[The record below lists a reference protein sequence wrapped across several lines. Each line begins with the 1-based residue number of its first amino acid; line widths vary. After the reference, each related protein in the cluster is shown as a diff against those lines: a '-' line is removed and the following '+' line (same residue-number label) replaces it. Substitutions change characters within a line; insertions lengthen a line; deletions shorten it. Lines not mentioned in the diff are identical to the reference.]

1 MKKDCTYWLLKNER
15 TIPQDLKELSVCVNI
30 KRKINS
36 AQWTAFTYLHPD
48 KTRIELGMKGS
59 GSNLNIIMFGR
70 VWTKSSVVSLDNWHS
85 VCMTWSKSMTEPKVY
100 VNGSKVDLKAQSTE
114 TALYPDYHRVAAG
127 GTLTL
132 AVAHNFSNG
141 EMNIET
147 GKELKGSLSLF
158 RVWKHERTAEDIS
171 GLTCTDG
178 DVLHWEEQIWDNVMH
193 CKPIQDITQQCDWR
207 YYEVKLV
214 FIILREDGSK
224 TSTEDAREVAHQWEG
239 TMNLLATSPGASQFD
254 CLAHL
259 NVIPSA
265 DVGQIQDEL
274 SEILAKR
281 HKIDHYEIITSPDAI
296 FIYPIEDLLPDTTTT
311 ITATSSLPRTT
322 ETLTTITPQPM
333 PVTTQILTTA
343 KTIRTTPIQV
353 ETTTAVV
360 SPSTETITIS
370 TPFMET
376 TLAESSSTIKDT
388 TVLSSTSLT
397 LNTTTCSSTVS
408 PGGIKSDS
416 YFNVIVNVTI
426 KGSGDPK
433 NIIETWVTT
442 SSNIVDTQKQI
453 HWLLEQPYTT
463 GSVCLDAQPQEIV
476 ISYIG
481 PCPEHNHH
489 TRQGLFK
496 WPQVGVKRITSL
508 PCKGNPEK
516 SAYREC
522 FLDANSNNAHWKSP
536 DLGQCQ
542 VVVNSVSDLENITV
556 TNDNAEDILIIIND
570 LIHESKFLDEY
581 ELLTILNKLADVIN
595 VSVITPPLGGV
606 ILNITSDILE
616 SKSDLLPFTNS
627 ILNITEAVGH
637 QMVGLN
643 GDSVS
648 LTASALAIS
657 VVNIDQENFQNLT
670 FGVSSTNKGLNPE
683 IYINQ
688 QPFDGTVAFISLPSE
703 IQDRFPIVNDTSPRI
718 QFQFYGVPTL
728 FRTKKDPD
736 MKRLNTYVVSASVTN
751 ATGPIENLKEYVA
764 ITLRHLTTKKKDQN
778 VQCVYWDFNKN
789 DGYGGWS
796 PKGCWTYN
804 ISKDYTTC
812 LCDHMTH
819 FGVLLDVSRTPI
831 DENNERI
838 LTIITYMGC
847 GLSSCFLGITV
858 LTYSLLE
865 KLRRDYPSKILLNL
879 SIALLGLNLVFLLNS
894 WISSF
899 GIYGLCVAVAVTLH
913 YFLLTS
919 FTWMGL
925 GAVNMYFALV
935 KVFNVY
941 VPSYILKFC
950 VLGWGIPLFICGMV
964 LAIKRDAYGMNTM
977 SDSQM
982 TLDDSEMFCW
992 VQNDV
997 VFYISVVSYIAF
1009 ILLCNGSIFL
1019 VVLIQIR
1026 NMQVNQ
1032 PAGTRSGIWKD
1043 LRAVA
1048 SLTFL
1053 LGLTWSVA
1061 FLAWGPV
1068 KVFLLY
1074 LFSILNTLQGFF
1086 IFVFH
1091 CLMKENVRKQW
1102 RIHLCCGA
1110 FKLQEYSEWSQ
1121 TATVVP
1127 KHKPNPPNTFPFM
1140 ASVRSIKSNSTQS
1153 STVSSESSQRQMSG
1167 DSDGNKEFH
1176 EQLRLQQLYEQKKEG
1191 GDDPLTYVDPEDG
1204 TAYDWDH
1211 EKRAWFPKINDDFI
1225 AAYQAN
1231 YGFNEEGAPDPS
1243 AGAPPAEPE
1252 EPKKTEESSDQ
1263 DKTKEGAQKGEKR
1276 KADPGWF
1283 EVEKDKNTNVYVT
1296 GLPLDITPDE
1306 FVEIMSK
1313 CGIIMRD
1320 PVTEEYKIKLYRDKD
1335 GNQKG
1340 DGLCCYL
1347 KKESVALAERLLD
1360 ESEIRG
1366 YRLHV
1371 EAARFELKGQYDAN
1385 KKKKK
1390 NKEYRKKLQMQQKQL
1405 DWRPEKAMDARKR
1418 HEKVLIIQNMFHPSD
1433 FEEDPLV
1440 LNEYRDDLRTECEK
1454 FGIVKKVIIFDRH
1467 PDGVASVAFKEPDE
1481 ADMCQAA
1488 LNGRWFGGRKLSAQ
1502 PWDGVTDY
1510 QVEETSREREERL
1523 KSWSSFLGDGS
1534 KADPSKAAEQQNSST
1549 QEAAE
1554 PTRQEEGTNESTAKP
1569 QEGKDEEEDKEEDK
1583 EEGGMLS
1590 TDSSL
1595 AGSDDEDA

>member
-1 MKKDCTYWLLKNER
+1 MQKDCKYWLLKNEHK
-15 TIPQDLKELSVCVNI
+15 IPDLKELSVCVNI
-30 KRKINS
+30 KRKISNS
-36 AQWTAFTYLHPD
+36 HWTAFTYLHPD

-59 GSNLNIIMFGR
+59 GSELYIIMFGR

-100 VNGSKVDLKAQSTE
+100 VNGSKVDLKAQSKE
-114 TALYPDYHRVAAG
+114 TALDPDYHSVAAG

-132 AVAHNFSNG
+132 AVAHNFSKG

-147 GKELKGSLSLF
+147 GKELKGSLSMF
-158 RVWKHERTAEDIS
+158 RVWKRERSAEDIS

-178 DVLHWEEQIWDNVMH
+178 DVLHWEEQIWDNVMD
-193 CKPIQDITQQCDWR
+193 CKPTLDITQQCDWR

-214 FIILREDGSK
+214 FIIHREDGNK
-224 TSTEDAREVAHQWEG
+224 TSTEDAREVADQWLTQVIKDLKLWETNIYLNKVLVQPLGGLHTPSSRNAEEG
-239 TMNLLATSPGASQFD
+239 TMQLLATSPGVSQFD

-259 NVIPSA
+259 NVIPSV
-265 DVGQIQDEL
+265 DVGKIQDEL

-281 HKIDHYEIITSPDAI
+281 YKIDHYEIITSPEAI
-296 FIYPIEDLLPDTTTT
+296 FIYPLEDLLPDTTTP
-311 ITATSSLPRTT
+311 ITATVSLPRTT
-322 ETLTTITPQPM
+322 ETLTTTTSQPM

-343 KTIRTTPIQV
+343 KTTSTTPIQM

-360 SPSTETITIS
+360 SSSTETIAIS

-408 PGGIKSDS
+408 PEGIISDS
-416 YFNVIVNVTI
+416 YFNVNVNVTI

-433 NIIETWVTT
+433 KIIETWLNETLSSEGISVLHFKLVTSSTHARKRSVETKSSKVVGKHPQLSETSHRCVFHAQVTT

-453 HWLLEQPYTT
+453 HLLLEQPYTS
-463 GSVCLDAQPQEIV
+463 GSVYLDAQPQDIF
-476 ISYIG
+476 ISYIW

-496 WPQVGVKRITSL
+496 WPQVGVQRITSL
-508 PCKGNPEK
+508 SCKGNPEK
-516 SAYREC
+516 TAYREC

-542 VVVNSVSDLENITV
+542 VVVNRVSDLEDITV
-556 TNDNAEDILIIIND
+556 TNDNAEDILIIIKD
-570 LIHESKFLDEY
+570 LMHENKYLDEY
-581 ELLTILNKLADVIN
+581 ELSTILNKLADVIN
-595 VSVITPPLGGV
+595 VSVITPPLGGF
-606 ILNITSDILE
+606 ILNITSDILQ

-627 ILNITEAVGH
+627 ILNITEAVGD

-643 GDSVS
+643 GNSVS
-648 LTASALAIS
+648 LTTSALAIS
-657 VVNIDQENFQNLT
+657 VVNIDQENFHNLT

-688 QPFDGTVAFISLPSE
+688 EPFDGTVAFISLPSE

-728 FRTKKDPD
+728 FQTKNDPD
-736 MKRLNTYVVSASVTN
+736 RKELNTYVVSASVTN

-764 ITLRHLTTKKKDQN
+764 VTLRHLTTKTKDQN

-831 DENNERI
+831 DEINERI
-838 LTIITYMGC
+838 LTIITFMGC
-847 GLSSCFLGITV
+847 GVSSCFLGITV
-858 LTYSLLE
+858 LTYTLLE

-894 WISSF
+894 WFSSF
-899 GIYGLCVAVAVTLH
+899 GIDGVCIAVAVTLH
-913 YFLLTS
+913 YFLLAS

-950 VLGWGIPLFICGMV
+950 LLGWGIPLIICGMV

-977 SDSQM
+977 SESQM

-997 VFYISVVSYIAF
+997 VFYMSVVSYIAF

-1053 LGLTWSVA
+1053 LGLTWSLA

-1074 LFSILNTLQGFF
+1074 LFSILNSLHGFF

-1153 STVSSESSQRQMSG
+1153 STVSSESSQRQVTITRPDLGFVYENSLAIPRARAGLLVLPSDASPATGSG
-1167 DSDGNKEFH
+1167 LEFPS
-1176 EQLRLQQLYEQKKEG
+1176 RPWK
-1191 GDDPLTYVDPEDG
+1191 
-1204 TAYDWDH
+1204 
-1211 EKRAWFPKINDDFI
+1211 N
-1225 AAYQAN
+1225 
-1231 YGFNEEGAPDPS
+1231 GFN
-1243 AGAPPAEPE
+1243 
-1252 EPKKTEESSDQ
+1252 T
-1263 DKTKEGAQKGEKR
+1263 
-1276 KADPGWF
+1276 
-1283 EVEKDKNTNVYVT
+1283 
-1296 GLPLDITPDE
+1296 DIY
-1306 FVEIMSK
+1306 S
-1313 CGIIMRD
+1313 
-1320 PVTEEYKIKLYRDKD
+1320 
-1335 GNQKG
+1335 N
-1340 DGLCCYL
+1340 
-1347 KKESVALAERLLD
+1347 
-1360 ESEIRG
+1360 
-1366 YRLHV
+1366 
-1371 EAARFELKGQYDAN
+1371 
-1385 KKKKK
+1385 
-1390 NKEYRKKLQMQQKQL
+1390 
-1405 DWRPEKAMDARKR
+1405 
-1418 HEKVLIIQNMFHPSD
+1418 
-1433 FEEDPLV
+1433 
-1440 LNEYRDDLRTECEK
+1440 
-1454 FGIVKKVIIFDRH
+1454 
-1467 PDGVASVAFKEPDE
+1467 
-1481 ADMCQAA
+1481 
-1488 LNGRWFGGRKLSAQ
+1488 
-1502 PWDGVTDY
+1502 
-1510 QVEETSREREERL
+1510 
-1523 KSWSSFLGDGS
+1523 
-1534 KADPSKAAEQQNSST
+1534 
-1549 QEAAE
+1549 
-1554 PTRQEEGTNESTAKP
+1554 
-1569 QEGKDEEEDKEEDK
+1569 
-1583 EEGGMLS
+1583 
-1590 TDSSL
+1590 
-1595 AGSDDEDA
+1595 